1 MTTPSTTKSLAAPVS
16 AVDILARIRNG
27 ELTVREAIAGFAETA
42 REKEEILSCFVEEEY
57 EPAPAQPS
65 EPLMGLPVA
74 IKDIID
80 VCGLHTRH
88 GSPIYRD
95 YRAMADAPCVTATRA
110 AGGTIAGKTVT
121 TEFAYFQARGT
132 RNPWNPSYSPGG
144 SSSGS
149 AAGVAAGMF
158 PLALGTQ
165 TGGSII
171 RPAAFCGIAG
181 YKPTFAAIP
190 AYGSKPFS
198 PSLDTIGVFGARRRR
213 LRPAGH
219 GADGT
224 EPRGTPRRYTAA
236 DRPVPDLAMEVCRPA
251 HA

>member
-171 RPAAFCGIAG
+171 RRPRSAASPATSRRSRPSPPMAPSRSPRPWTPSACSAPASPIA
-181 YKPTFAAIP
+181 PCW
-190 AYGSKPFS
+190 
-198 PSLDTIGVFGARRRR
+198 ARR
-213 LRPAGH
+213 
-219 GADGT
+219 
-224 EPRGTPRRYTAA
+224 
-236 DRPVPDLAMEVCRPA
+236 
-251 HA
+251 